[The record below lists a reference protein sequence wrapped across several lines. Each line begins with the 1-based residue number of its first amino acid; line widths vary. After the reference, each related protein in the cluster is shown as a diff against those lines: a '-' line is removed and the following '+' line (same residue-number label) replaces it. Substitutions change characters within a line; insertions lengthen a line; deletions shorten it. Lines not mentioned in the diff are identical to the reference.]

1 MQCVNIEN
9 WTFCRYQ
16 NGTFMAMISFGAD
29 PESLKEDRLE
39 YYVTVL
45 ENEEKEVFQQKF
57 MDLAD
62 ACLFL
67 NANYGDWTFE
77 DQTAATESGCSTC
90 AAH

>member
-9 WTFCRYQ
+9 WTYSRYQ
-16 NGTFMAMISFGAD
+16 SGAFIAMISFGAD
-29 PESLKEDRLE
+29 PESMKDDCLE

-45 ENEEKEVFQQKF
+45 ENEDSEVFQEKF
-57 MDLAD
+57 TDLNE

-67 NANYGDWTFE
+67 NQTYGDWGFN
-77 DQTAATESGCSTC
+77 DQTVKKEGCSTC

>member
-9 WTFCRYQ
+9 WSYCRYEKDD
-16 NGTFMAMISFGAD
+16 FMALITFGSN
-29 PESLKEDRLE
+29 PEKMDEDRLE

-45 ENEEKEVFQQKF
+45 EKEEKEIFQETF
-57 MDLAD
+57 DSITE

-67 NANYGDWTFE
+67 NQNYADWSFN
-77 DQTAATESGCSTC
+77 DQMVPKSGCSTC